1 MILFDSV
8 SKKFGST
15 TALDNIS
22 LEIKQG
28 EFVFIVGPSGAGKS
42 TLLRTLT
49 REIMPTSGKLMV
61 GHMDITKIKD
71 KDVPFLRRKVGVVFQ
86 DFKLLD
92 DRTVFENV
100 AITLEVLGKKDEE
113 IAKMVEHILKLVEIW
128 DKRNL
133 FPRQL
138 SGGEAQRT
146 AIARAIVGKPDVLLA
161 DEPTGDLDPKTAWGV
176 IQLLN
181 EINSWGTTILM
192 ATHNQEIVNTLK
204 RRVIIIKDGKY
215 SKNTFPGSCCHYGY
229 VFNFFC
235 SFNFYYFGSWLT
247 ISLKIF

>member
-1 MILFDSV
+1 MIVFDSV

-15 TALDNIS
+15 VALDNIS

-42 TLLRTLT
+42 TLLRILT
-49 REIMPTSGKLMV
+49 REILPTSGKVLV
-61 GHMDITKIKD
+61 SKVDITKLKD
-71 KDVPFLRRKVGVVFQ
+71 KDIPSLRRKIGVVFQ

-100 AITLEVLGKKDEE
+100 ALTLEVLEKSDQE
-113 IAKMVEHILKLVEIW
+113 ISKMVEHILKLVEIW

-146 AIARAIVGKPDVLLA
+146 AIARAVVAKPEIVLA
-161 DEPTGDLDPKTAWGV
+161 DEPTGDLDLKTAWGV

-181 EINSWGTTILM
+181 EINSWGTTVIM

-204 RRVIIIKDGKY
+204 RRVVTLKKGKITSDTKEGRY
-215 SKNTFPGSCCHYGY
+215 DAGH
-229 VFNFFC
+229 
-235 SFNFYYFGSWLT
+235 
-247 ISLKIF
+247 

>member
-1 MILFDSV
+1 MIRFENL
-8 SKKFGST
+8 SKKYGSNT
-15 TALDNIS
+15 TALEDIS

-42 TLLRTLT
+42 TLLRILT
-49 REIMPTSGKLMV
+49 REVTPTSGKVFV
-61 GHMDITKIKD
+61 GNVDIAKMKD
-71 KDVPFLRRKVGVVFQ
+71 SEIPHLRRRVGVVFQ

-100 AITLEVLGKKDEE
+100 ALTLEVSEKSDEE

-146 AIARAIVGKPDVLLA
+146 AIARAAVGKPDVLLA

-204 RRVIIIKDGKY
+204 KRVLVIRNGKIIKDSKEGKY
-215 SKNTFPGSCCHYGY
+215 E
-229 VFNFFC
+229 
-235 SFNFYYFGSWLT
+235 
-247 ISLKIF
+247 

>member
-1 MILFDSV
+1 MVLFDSIT
-8 SKKFGST
+8 KKFGST
-15 TALDNIS
+15 LALNDIS

-42 TLLRTLT
+42 TLLRILT
-49 REIMPTSGKLMV
+49 RELLPTSGKIMV
-61 GHMDITKIKD
+61 GNVDITKIQD
-71 KDVPFLRRKVGVVFQ
+71 RDVPKLRRKIGVVFQ

-100 AITLEVLGKKDEE
+100 ALTLEVQNKSDEE
-113 IAKMVEHILKLVEIW
+113 IQKGVEHTLKLVEIW
-128 DKRNL
+128 DRRNL

-138 SGGEAQRT
+138 SGGEQQRT
-146 AIARAIVGKPDVLLA
+146 AIARAVVGKPDIVLA

-181 EINSWGTTILM
+181 EINSWGTTIIM

-204 RRVIIIKDGKY
+204 RRVIVLKQGKITKDSKEGKY
-215 SKNTFPGSCCHYGY
+215 E
-229 VFNFFC
+229 
-235 SFNFYYFGSWLT
+235 
-247 ISLKIF
+247 

>member
-8 SKKFGST
+8 SKKFGSS
-15 TALDNIS
+15 TALDDVS
-22 LEIKQG
+22 MEIKQG
-28 EFVFIVGPSGAGKS
+28 EFVFVVGPSGAGKS
-42 TLLRTLT
+42 TLLRILT
-49 REIMPTSGKLMV
+49 REILPTSGKVMV
-61 GHMDITKIKD
+61 ATHDITKIKD
-71 KDVPFLRRKVGVVFQ
+71 NDIPSLRRKIGVVFQ

-100 AITLEVLGKKDEE
+100 SLALEVLGKKDDE
-113 IAKMVEHILKLVEIW
+113 IAKQVEHILKLVEIW

-133 FPRQL
+133 FPKQL

-181 EINSWGTTILM
+181 EINSWGTTIFM

-204 RRVIIIKDGKY
+204 RRVIVLKNGKIIKDSKEGKY
-215 SKNTFPGSCCHYGY
+215 E
-229 VFNFFC
+229 
-235 SFNFYYFGSWLT
+235 
-247 ISLKIF
+247 

>member
-1 MILFDSV
+1 MVKFESV

-15 TALDNIS
+15 VALDDIS
-22 LEIKQG
+22 LEVSQG
-28 EFVFIVGPSGAGKS
+28 EFVFLVGPSGAGKS
-42 TLLRTLT
+42 TLLRILT
-49 REIMPTSGKLMV
+49 REVNPSSGKV
-61 GHMDITKIKD
+61 IIHHEDITKLKNKKI
-71 KDVPFLRRKVGVVFQ
+71 PAHRRKIGFIFQ

-100 AITLEVLGKKDEE
+100 ALTLEVQGLQDEE
-113 IAKMVEHILKLVEIW
+113 INKKVEHTLKLVEIW

-146 AIARAIVGKPDVLLA
+146 AIARAIVGKPDIVLA

-176 IQLLN
+176 MQLLN

-192 ATHNQEIVNTLK
+192 ATHNAEIVNTLK
-204 RRVIIIKDGKY
+204 HRVVILKKGKIVSDNKEGKY
-215 SKNTFPGSCCHYGY
+215 DVH
-229 VFNFFC
+229 
-235 SFNFYYFGSWLT
+235 
-247 ISLKIF
+247 

>member
-1 MILFDSV
+1 MILFQSV
-8 SKKFGST
+8 SKKYGQT
-15 TALDNIS
+15 LALDNIS
-22 LEIKQG
+22 IEIKQG
-28 EFVFIVGPSGAGKS
+28 EFVFLVGPSGAGKS
-42 TLLRTLT
+42 TLLRILT
-49 REIMPTSGKLMV
+49 REVLPSMGKV
-61 GHMDITKIKD
+61 FINNIDIARLKT
-71 KDVPFLRRKVGVVFQ
+71 KDVPNLRRKVGIVFQ

-100 AITLEVLGKKDEE
+100 ALALEVLDKKDEE
-113 IAKMVEHILKLVEIW
+113 IAKQVEHILKLVEIW

-146 AIARAIVGKPDVLLA
+146 AIARAIVGKPDILLA

-181 EINSWGTTILM
+181 EINSWGTTVVM

-204 RRVIIIKDGKY
+204 RRVIIIKKGKVAADTKEGKY
-215 SKNTFPGSCCHYGY
+215 SS
-229 VFNFFC
+229 
-235 SFNFYYFGSWLT
+235 
-247 ISLKIF
+247 

>member
-1 MILFDSV
+1 MIVFDSV
-8 SKKFGST
+8 VKKFGPT
-15 TALDNIS
+15 LALDNVS
-22 LEIKQG
+22 LNIKQG
-28 EFVFIVGPSGAGKS
+28 EFIFIVGPSGAGKS
-42 TLLRTLT
+42 TLLRLLT
-49 REIMPTSGKLMV
+49 RELLPTDGKIMVSGA
-61 GHMDITKIKD
+61 DITKIKVSN
-71 KDVPFLRRKVGVVFQ
+71 VPQLRRKVGVVFQ

-100 AITLEVLGKKDEE
+100 ALTLEVRDKTDKE
-113 IAKMVEHILKLVEIW
+113 IQKAVEHTLKLVEIW

-146 AIARAIVGKPDVLLA
+146 AIARAIVGKPDIVLA

-181 EINSWGTTILM
+181 EINSWGTTVLM

-204 RRVIIIKDGKY
+204 RRVVVLKNGKIAKDQKEGKY
-215 SKNTFPGSCCHYGY
+215 E
-229 VFNFFC
+229 
-235 SFNFYYFGSWLT
+235 
-247 ISLKIF
+247 

>member
-1 MILFDSV
+1 MIHFDCV

-15 TALDNIS
+15 LALDDVS

-42 TLLRTLT
+42 SLLRMLT
-49 REIMPTSGKLMV
+49 REILPTSGKVMV
-61 GHMDITKIKD
+61 GHVDITKIKNSN
-71 KDVPFLRRKVGVVFQ
+71 VPKFRRKVGVVFQ

-100 AITLEVLGKKDEE
+100 ALTLEVQNKSDEE
-113 IAKMVEHILKLVEIW
+113 IKKQVEHTLKLVEIW

-138 SGGEAQRT
+138 SGGEVQRT
-146 AIARAIVGKPDVLLA
+146 AIARAIVGKPDIVLA

-204 RRVIIIKDGKY
+204 RRVVKLKAGKVT
-215 SKNTFPGSCCHYGY
+215 SDNKEGSYE
-229 VFNFFC
+229 
-235 SFNFYYFGSWLT
+235 
-247 ISLKIF
+247 

>member
-8 SKKFGST
+8 TKKFGST
-15 TALDNIS
+15 LALDDVS

-42 TLLRTLT
+42 TLLRILT
-49 REIMPTSGKLMV
+49 KEILPTSGKVLISKV
-61 GHMDITKIKD
+61 DITKLKD
-71 KDVPFLRRKVGVVFQ
+71 KDIPGLRRKVGVVFQ

-100 AITLEVLGKKDEE
+100 ALALEVQNRSDQE
-113 IAKMVEHILKLVEIW
+113 INKMVEHILKLVEIW
-128 DKRNL
+128 DRRNL

-146 AIARAIVGKPDVLLA
+146 AIARAVVGKPDILLA

-181 EINSWGTTILM
+181 EINSWGTTIVM

-204 RRVIIIKDGKY
+204 RRVVVLKSGKISKDTKEGKY
-215 SKNTFPGSCCHYGY
+215 E
-229 VFNFFC
+229 
-235 SFNFYYFGSWLT
+235 
-247 ISLKIF
+247 

>member
-1 MILFDSV
+1 MIHFNSV

-15 TALDNIS
+15 LALDDVS

-42 TLLRTLT
+42 TLLRILT
-49 REIMPTSGKLMV
+49 RELLVSSGKIMV
-61 GHMDITKIKD
+61 GNIDITKIKD
-71 KDVPFLRRKVGVVFQ
+71 RDVPQFRRKIGVVFQ

-100 AITLEVLGKKDEE
+100 ALTLEVQNKTDGE
-113 IAKMVEHILKLVEIW
+113 IAKMVEHTLKLVEIW

-146 AIARAIVGKPDVLLA
+146 AIARAVVGKPDIVLA

-181 EINSWGTTILM
+181 EINSWGTTVIM

-204 RRVIIIKDGKY
+204 QRVVILKKGKKISDIKEGKY
-215 SKNTFPGSCCHYGY
+215 G
-229 VFNFFC
+229 
-235 SFNFYYFGSWLT
+235 
-247 ISLKIF
+247 